1 MNTNKRNEKYATID
15 PNADAYA
22 AVMLYCAAL
31 CSGIEHHRIFECF
44 CFYSVTSKRYNVK
57 WMHRKTDATEIQY
70 FCRIKNEK
78 VNKNS
83 EWLIKWKHNGTESIL
98 MWLRNMK
105 DSGFMPY
112 HAIPYHVH
120 FILQKATFVVLKRK
134 INFKQKSESKPTSK
148 EEKLWNNR
156 KIM

>member
-1 MNTNKRNEKYATID
+1 MNTNKRNDKYATID
-15 PNADAYA
+15 PNADADA
-22 AVMLYCAAL
+22 VVMLYCAAL

-57 WMHRKTDATEIQY
+57 WMHIKTDATEIQY
-70 FCRIKNEK
+70 LCRIKNEK

-105 DSGFMPY
+105 DSGFMRW
-112 HAIPYHVH
+112 HAMLCHSIPCSLYLTESD
-120 FILQKATFVVLKRK
+120 FCRFRKKNKLQAKEREQADKQRRK
-134 INFKQKSESKPTSK
+134 IVK
-148 EEKLWNNR
+148 
-156 KIM
+156 

>member
-1 MNTNKRNEKYATID
+1 MNTNKRNVKYATTD
-15 PNADAYA
+15 PNADAV
-22 AVMLYCAAL
+22 VMLYCAAL

-57 WMHRKTDATEIQY
+57 WMHIKTDATEIQY
-70 FCRIKNEK
+70 LCRIKNEK

-105 DSGFMPY
+105 DSGFMRW
-112 HAIPYHVH
+112 HAMPCHS
-120 FILQKATFVVLKRK
+120 ILCSLYLTEGDFCRFRKKNKLQAKEREQADKQRRK
-134 INFKQKSESKPTSK
+134 IVK
-148 EEKLWNNR
+148 
-156 KIM
+156 